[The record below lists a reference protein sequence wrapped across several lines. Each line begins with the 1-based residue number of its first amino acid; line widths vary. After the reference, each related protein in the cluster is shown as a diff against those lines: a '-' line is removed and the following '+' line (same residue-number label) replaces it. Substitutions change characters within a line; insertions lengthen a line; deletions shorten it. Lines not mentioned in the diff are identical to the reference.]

1 MSKPWDKD
9 NTDEAP
15 PLSIDIENE
24 FRKIF
29 DDYDTEGSG
38 AISLSDFPRIAKD
51 LGEPITDEEAHFIQT
66 SLDPQN
72 SGVVAFND
80 FIRWWRRALN

>member
-1 MSKPWDKD
+1 MSLPRNSG

-15 PLSIDIENE
+15 PLSVDIENE

-38 AISLSDFPRIAKD
+38 AISTSDFSRIAKD
-51 LGEPITDEEAHFIQT
+51 LGEPITDEEASFIQS

-80 FIRWWRRALN
+80 FIRWWRKALN